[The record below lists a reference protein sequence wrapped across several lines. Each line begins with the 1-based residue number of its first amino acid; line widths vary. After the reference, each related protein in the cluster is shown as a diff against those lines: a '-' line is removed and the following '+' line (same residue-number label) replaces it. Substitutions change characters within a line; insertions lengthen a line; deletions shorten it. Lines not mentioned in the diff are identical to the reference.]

1 MATYSNIL
9 AWRIPWTE
17 ESGRLQTMGLQRVG
31 HSRWEWRYERPGS
44 GSEAE
49 RRLGTGNVR
58 GKAPVLELQ
67 WASSWGSTEPWAT
80 LEQGSDPARPE

>member
-1 MATYSNIL
+1 MQGFGEKTLKRKGITKEKAL
-9 AWRIPWTE
+9 
-17 ESGRLQTMGLQRVG
+17 
-31 HSRWEWRYERPGS
+31 RWEWRHERPGS